1 MKMIV
6 HLQTCQPVKVLNLEI
21 SVQNQVVVFF
31 LPYERNT
38 E

>member
-1 MKMIV
+1 MKMIA

-21 SVQNQVVVFF
+21 SVQNQVTFS

>member
-21 SVQNQVVVFF
+21 SVQNQVTFS
-31 LPYERNT
+31 LPYERNK